1 MTSFILLQ
9 NRFKLTTTDQ
19 NTASEIENL
28 GWDDLVALKR
38 QLSGR
43 IKELSDKI
51 IDIERNKIPSV
62 NNTIHVNKNDLNMLL
77 QRIREI
83 RSEIQSN
90 NSELFSVSE
99 KISQSKNFLSMME
112 SRTPVE
118 GETHLFDSLNMLQK
132 ILNEKQFKSAREK
145 NDVLSLVKETS
156 MKIEALKAI
165 RTIKDQ
171 MKQFDKES
179 QNITASLRV
188 LDEEQRTLQRKIP
201 EVKNIIEGHF
211 NLKSQLAAKREA
223 YLKEYNEDLLKL
235 EKINGRL
242 DYMATMRK
250 RQREE
255 YGNFLPKDTLFK
267 IKEEA
272 RKKLESGS
280 KLSLEELKLLF
291 GD

>member
-90 NSELFSVSE
+90 NSQLFSVSE

-132 ILNEKQFKSAREK
+132 ILNEKQFKSTREK

-179 QNITASLRV
+179 QKITASLRV
-188 LDEEQRTLQRKIP
+188 LDEEQRALQRKIP

>member
-1 MTSFILLQ
+1 
-9 NRFKLTTTDQ
+9 LTTTDQ
-19 NTASEIENL
+19 NTAPEIENL

-51 IDIERNKIPSV
+51 IDIERNKIWSI
-62 NNTIHVNKNDLNMLL
+62 NNTIHLNKNNLNTLL
-77 QRIREI
+77 QRTKQI
-83 RSEIQSN
+83 RSEVQSN
-90 NSELFSVSE
+90 NSQLFSVSE

-112 SRTPVE
+112 SRRPAE
-118 GETHLFDSLNMLQK
+118 GEEQLFHSLDTLQK
-132 ILNEKQFKSAREK
+132 TLNEKQYKSSREK
-145 NDVLSLVKETS
+145 NDILSLVKETS

-171 MKQFDKES
+171 MGQLDRES
-179 QNITASLRV
+179 EKISNSLRL
-188 LDEEQRTLQRKIP
+188 LDEEQRTLQYKIA
-201 EVKNIIEGHF
+201 EIKNTMDRLF
-211 NLKSQLAAKREA
+211 DLKRQLPAEREI
-223 YLKEYNEDLLKL
+223 YLKEYNEALLKL

-242 DYMATMRK
+242 DYMANMRK

-255 YGNFLPKDTLFK
+255 YGNLLPKDTLFK
-267 IKEEA
+267 LKEEA
-272 RKKLESGS
+272 KKKLETGS

>member
-1 MTSFILLQ
+1 
-9 NRFKLTTTDQ
+9 LTTTDQ
-19 NTASEIENL
+19 NTAPEIENL

-51 IDIERNKIPSV
+51 IDIERNKIWSI
-62 NNTIHVNKNDLNMLL
+62 NNTIHLNKNNLNMLL
-77 QRIREI
+77 QRTKQI
-83 RSEIQSN
+83 RSEVQSN
-90 NSELFSVSE
+90 NSQLFSVSE

-118 GETHLFDSLNMLQK
+118 GEANLSHSLNTLQK
-132 ILNEKQFKSAREK
+132 TLDEKHYKSSREK
-145 NDVLSLVKETS
+145 NDILSLVKETS

-165 RTIKDQ
+165 RTIKEQ
-171 MKQFDKES
+171 MRQLDTES
-179 QNITASLRV
+179 EKISNSLKL
-188 LDEEQRTLQRKIP
+188 LDEEQRTLQYKIG
-201 EVKNIIEGHF
+201 EIKNTMNRLF
-211 NLKSQLAAKREA
+211 DLKRQLPDEREI
-223 YLKEYNEDLLKL
+223 YLKEYNENLLKL

-242 DYMATMRK
+242 DYMANMRK

-255 YGNFLPKDTLFK
+255 YGNLLPKDTLFK
-267 IKEEA
+267 LKEEA
-272 RKKLESGS
+272 KKKLESGS

>member
-1 MTSFILLQ
+1 
-9 NRFKLTTTDQ
+9 LTTTNQ
-19 NTASEIENL
+19 NPAPEIENL

-38 QLSGR
+38 RLSGH
-43 IKELSDKI
+43 IKELSEKI
-51 IDIERNKIPSV
+51 IAIERNKMWSI
-62 NNTIHVNKNDLNMLL
+62 NNNIHINKNNLDIFL
-77 QRIREI
+77 QRTKAI
-83 RSEIQSN
+83 RSEVQAK

-112 SRTPVE
+112 SRVSIE
-118 GETHLFDSLNMLQK
+118 GEANLFQSLNKLQE
-132 ILNEKQFKSAREK
+132 ILDQKQYRTSREK
-145 NDVLSLVKETS
+145 NEIHSLVKETS

-171 MKQFDKES
+171 MRELDAES
-179 QNITASLRV
+179 EKISNSLKL
-188 LDEEQRTLQRKIP
+188 LDEEQQKLQRKIS
-201 EVKNIIEGHF
+201 EIKNVMDGLFDLKRQLPIE
-211 NLKSQLAAKREA
+211 REI

-242 DYMATMRK
+242 DYMANMRK

-255 YGNFLPKDTLFK
+255 YGNVLPKDTLFK
-267 IKEEA
+267 FKEEA
-272 RKKLESGS
+272 RKKMESGS

>member
-1 MTSFILLQ
+1 M
-9 NRFKLTTTDQ
+9 TTTDQ
-19 NTASEIENL
+19 NTAPEIENL

-51 IDIERNKIPSV
+51 IDIERNKIWSI
-62 NNTIHVNKNDLNMLL
+62 NNTIHLNKNNLNTLL
-77 QRIREI
+77 QRTKQI
-83 RSEIQSN
+83 RSEVQSN
-90 NSELFSVSE
+90 NSQLFSVSE

-112 SRTPVE
+112 SRRPAE
-118 GETHLFDSLNMLQK
+118 GEEQLFHSLDTLQK
-132 ILNEKQFKSAREK
+132 TLNEKQYKSSREK
-145 NDVLSLVKETS
+145 NDILSLVKETS

-171 MKQFDKES
+171 MGQLDRES
-179 QNITASLRV
+179 EKISISLRL
-188 LDEEQRTLQRKIP
+188 LDEEQRTLQYKIA
-201 EVKNIIEGHF
+201 EIKNTMDRLF
-211 NLKSQLAAKREA
+211 DLKRQLPDEREI
-223 YLKEYNEDLLKL
+223 YLKEYNENLLKL

-242 DYMATMRK
+242 DYMANMRK

-255 YGNFLPKDTLFK
+255 YGNLLPKDTLFK
-267 IKEEA
+267 LKEEA
-272 RKKLESGS
+272 KKKLEAGS

>member
-1 MTSFILLQ
+1 
-9 NRFKLTTTDQ
+9 LTTTNQ
-19 NTASEIENL
+19 NPTPEIENL

-38 QLSGR
+38 RLSGH
-43 IKELSDKI
+43 IKELSEKI
-51 IDIERNKIPSV
+51 IDIERNKMWSI
-62 NNTIHVNKNDLNMLL
+62 NNNIHINKNNLDIFL
-77 QRIREI
+77 QRTKAI
-83 RSEIQSN
+83 RSEVQAK

-112 SRTPVE
+112 SRVSIE
-118 GETHLFDSLNMLQK
+118 GEANLFNSLNKLQE
-132 ILNEKQFKSAREK
+132 ILDQKQYRTSREK
-145 NDVLSLVKETS
+145 NEIHSLVKETS

-171 MKQFDKES
+171 MRELDAES
-179 QNITASLRV
+179 EKISNSLKL
-188 LDEEQRTLQRKIP
+188 LDEEQQKLQRKIS
-201 EVKNIIEGHF
+201 EIKNVMDGLFDLKRQLPIE
-211 NLKSQLAAKREA
+211 REI

-242 DYMATMRK
+242 DYMANMRK

-255 YGNFLPKDTLFK
+255 YGNVLPKDTLFK
-267 IKEEA
+267 FKEEA
-272 RKKLESGS
+272 RKKMESGS

>member
-1 MTSFILLQ
+1 
-9 NRFKLTTTDQ
+9 LTTTNQ
-19 NTASEIENL
+19 NPTPEIENL

-38 QLSGR
+38 RLSGH
-43 IKELSDKI
+43 IKELSEKI
-51 IDIERNKIPSV
+51 IDIERNKMWSI
-62 NNTIHVNKNDLNMLL
+62 NNNIHINKNNLDIFL
-77 QRIREI
+77 QRTKAI
-83 RSEIQSN
+83 RSEVQAK

-112 SRTPVE
+112 SRVSIE
-118 GETHLFDSLNMLQK
+118 GEANLFNSLNKLQE
-132 ILNEKQFKSAREK
+132 ILDQKQYRTSREK
-145 NDVLSLVKETS
+145 NEIHSLVKETS

-171 MKQFDKES
+171 MRELDAES
-179 QNITASLRV
+179 EKISNSLKL
-188 LDEEQRTLQRKIP
+188 LDEEQQKLQRKIS
-201 EVKNIIEGHF
+201 EIKNVMDGLFDLKRQLPIE
-211 NLKSQLAAKREA
+211 REI

-242 DYMATMRK
+242 DYMANMRK

-255 YGNFLPKDTLFK
+255 YGNVLPKDTLFK

-272 RKKLESGS
+272 RKKMESGS